1 MPEIYMKILINYL
14 RNKVCGVVEIQN
26 TSSEIRKVSFER
38 TNNIK

>member
-1 MPEIYMKILINYL
+1 MKILINYL